1 MNTKNRLRAMAI
13 GVPLLLLL
21 GGCPASNRGIEQAN
35 EAFNRGEYLRTVELT
50 QAIEADPQAR
60 GEDRAAALYLR
71 GRALEELPAA
81 NDAEKLQNLAAARR
95 AYVAALSHSPGKA
108 LEGRIR
114 SGVANVAYH
123 QEDYNTSMQQWTAAY
138 ELTDLPDQ
146 KPWILYRI
154 GLSQQRLGQFDLAD
168 RTFAQVQQQY
178 PGTEPAN
185 RAREKQGVRQFY
197 VQVGVFAQAATAQK
211 TIDALK
217 RMGHKPLQSRDAQG
231 RTVIS
236 VGPAPTWASARALQ
250 QRVAP
255 QYPDAVIMP

>member
-1 MNTKNRLRAMAI
+1 MKLNLMGR
-13 GVPLLLLL
+13 GVFTFLPLLLLA
-21 GGCPASNRGIEQAN
+21 GCPASNRGIEQAN
-35 EAFNRGEYLRTVELT
+35 ESFNRRDYARTIELT
-50 QAIEADPQAR
+50 QALEADANAR
-60 GEDRAAALYLR
+60 AEDKAAALYLR
-71 GRALEELPAA
+71 GRAHEEMPAA

-95 AYVAALSHSPGKA
+95 AYVEALSHAPSKG

-123 QEDYNTSMQQWTAAY
+123 QEDYNTAMQQWTAAY

-178 PGTEPAN
+178 AGSEPAN
-185 RAREKQGVRQFY
+185 RAREKQGVRQFF
-197 VQVGVFAQAATAQK
+197 VQVGVYGHSSSAQR
-211 TIDALK
+211 TIDILK
-217 RMGHKPLQSRDAQG
+217 RLGQPALQSKDPQG

-236 VGPAPTWASARALQ
+236 TGPAPTWAAARSLQ
-250 QRVAP
+250 QRIAP
-255 QYPDAVIMP
+255 QFPDAVIVP